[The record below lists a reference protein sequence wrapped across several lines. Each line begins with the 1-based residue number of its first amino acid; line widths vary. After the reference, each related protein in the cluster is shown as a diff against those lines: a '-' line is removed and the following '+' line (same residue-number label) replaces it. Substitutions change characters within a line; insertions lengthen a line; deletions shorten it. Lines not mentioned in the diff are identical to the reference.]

1 MVKLLLV
8 STLAISIFIPIN
20 SHAKIS
26 GFLAARQN
34 FGGLGAARLGINNIE
49 LGMFAPGAIGVNK
62 KFSISSEYYAA
73 FGFGI
78 TSPSAPIIM
87 TGFGF
92 NYWRFLGL
100 GLRGELFTYTS
111 TTGVLDGAGLL
122 GASWNY

>member
-1 MVKLLLV
+1 MVRVLF
-8 STLAISIFIPIN
+8 ISILTLSIFTPKN
-20 SHAKIS
+20 SFSKIS
-26 GFLAARQN
+26 GFLATRQN
-34 FGGLGAARLGINNIE
+34 FGGLGAARLGVNDIE
-49 LGMFAPGAIGVNK
+49 FGIFAPGAIGINK
-62 KFSISSEYYAA
+62 KFSISNEYYAA

-78 TSPSAPIIM
+78 TSPSAPIVM

-111 TTGVLDGAGLL
+111 TSGVLDGAGLL